1 MIMNGSYFPCGR
13 KGIIFTA
20 IGDIAAS
27 NACAPADCVPS
38 SDSWKFFRNI
48 LKQYYI
54 FVTTNNVPLIF
65 VGTRLV

>member
-1 MIMNGSYFPCGR
+1 MIMNGSYFPSGR
-13 KGIIFTA
+13 KGVICTA

-27 NACAPADCVPS
+27 NACTPADCFPS
-38 SDSWKFFRNI
+38 SDSWKFFHNI